1 MKKINAIIN
10 SFAFLLLAVLMSACN
25 KDGIE
30 TIVIEDGQPSVAQ
43 MLIGRWNPTGGE
55 MANPSTGE
63 VTEDINISDVPWLD
77 FGENGMGSWGN
88 GGSGTGG
95 SAGESFDWNA
105 DEGSGPIIG
114 GGSGYDGE
122 GPSVTFGGERW
133 YIFQLTERILIIY
146 RFYGDYIIIYYYY
159 RVGDYNEPE
168 PEPTPEPG
176 NDCPYQPQFSD
187 NQRIVRIEETG
198 NVAGYRFENVY
209 LYEYDDLGRISSFSY
224 GVNENE
230 LYWTWNY
237 QYDAEK
243 VSVALND
250 ASDWCFEGYFNEDGY
265 ITRTRNVLDDEDFVW
280 YDYNDEGYLIGGK
293 TMDDYIDVEYDNNW
307 NPLSIHYPNGMIW
320 QYTYTRDDIN
330 SYSVDLNKVVCSSG
344 FQLDATQTDFNG
356 FFAQFDFLG
365 HRAPCLV
372 ATENTY
378 GTASGMGDVSEFNYE
393 MANGRIDQITRY
405 RVNYIYTYKIIYAN

>member
-1 MKKINAIIN
+1 MKKINAIINRIIN

-77 FGENGMGSWGN
+77 FGENGIGSWGN

-122 GPSVTFGGERW
+122 GPSVTLGGERW

-168 PEPTPEPG
+168 PEPTPEPSGSLISQIYVSSHSDAFDAHYKITYSYDYDGRILSCKRYNNKENG
-176 NDCPYQPQFSD
+176 NA
-187 NQRIVRIEETG
+187 NQV
-198 NVAGYRFENVY
+198 
-209 LYEYDDLGRISSFSY
+209 LYEFTYTYDGNESVDVDFWTSNSLRESYRGFMNSIGLSAVYDLQA
-224 GVNENE
+224 EQ
-230 LYWTWNY
+230 LYAAPE
-237 QYDAEK
+237 YDG
-243 VSVALND
+243 N
-250 ASDWCFEGYFNEDGY
+250 
-265 ITRTRNVLDDEDFVW
+265 
-280 YDYNDEGYLIGGK
+280 GYLISISYNEAPFRSYHYENNNLRYVEQVGGSILS
-293 TMDDYIDVEYDNNW
+293 YEYCEEENNS
-307 NPLSIHYPNGMIW
+307 NLDLNEILYSNVDGVVAGGISMFAPFRFYGKSSNNMISKLNLGESADMY
-320 QYTYTRDDIN
+320 YTYSYEKN
-330 SYSVDLNKVVCSSG
+330 SQG
-344 FQLDATQTDFNG
+344 
-356 FFAQFDFLG
+356 
-365 HRAPCLV
+365 
-372 ATENTY
+372 
-378 GTASGMGDVSEFNYE
+378 
-393 MANGRIDQITRY
+393 QIG
-405 RVNYIYTYKIIYAN
+405 KIISESIDKWHGNIYSTTVYEIFYE

>member
-1 MKKINAIIN
+1 MKKINAIIS

-30 TIVIEDGQPSVAQ
+30 TIVIEDGQPSLAQ

-77 FGENGMGSWGN
+77 FGENGIGSWGN

-168 PEPTPEPG
+168 PEPTPEP
-176 NDCPYQPQFSD
+176 D
-187 NQRIVRIEETG
+187 
-198 NVAGYRFENVY
+198 
-209 LYEYDDLGRISSFSY
+209 
-224 GVNENE
+224 
-230 LYWTWNY
+230 
-237 QYDAEK
+237 
-243 VSVALND
+243 VALV
-250 ASDWCFEGYFNEDGY
+250 SE
-265 ITRTRNVLDDEDFVW
+265 
-280 YDYNDEGYLIGGK
+280 
-293 TMDDYIDVEYDNNW
+293 
-307 NPLSIHYPNGMIW
+307 IHVTT
-320 QYTYTRDDIN
+320 TYESGVN
-330 SYSVDLNKVVCSSG
+330 SYSSVYRFSYDDQNRIQNYTITNGSNIYEWTYSYRGVEEVYVSGDESYMGYIGREGINALYSLSATTANQVLVASPEYDSEGYMTMLGNNTMVYENGNMKYLYRGDSGYNYEYSDEENNANIDLNCIISNCSTYEYVYSH
-344 FQLDATQTDFNG
+344 FSL
-356 FFAQFDFLG
+356 FAPFRFYGKSSTNMISRENLG
-365 HRAPCLV
+365 EYADMYY
-372 ATENTY
+372 AY
-378 GTASGMGDVSEFNYE
+378 SYE
-393 MANGRIDQITRY
+393 RNQQGQISKITRNSMSVWQEGEMFNTTVY
-405 RVNYIYTYKIIYAN
+405 EIFYE

>member
-77 FGENGMGSWGN
+77 LGENGIGSWGN

-168 PEPTPEPG
+168 PEPTPEP
-176 NDCPYQPQFSD
+176 D
-187 NQRIVRIEETG
+187 
-198 NVAGYRFENVY
+198 
-209 LYEYDDLGRISSFSY
+209 
-224 GVNENE
+224 
-230 LYWTWNY
+230 
-237 QYDAEK
+237 
-243 VSVALND
+243 VALV
-250 ASDWCFEGYFNEDGY
+250 SE
-265 ITRTRNVLDDEDFVW
+265 
-280 YDYNDEGYLIGGK
+280 
-293 TMDDYIDVEYDNNW
+293 
-307 NPLSIHYPNGMIW
+307 IHVTT
-320 QYTYTRDDIN
+320 TYELGVN
-330 SYSVDLNKVVCSSG
+330 SYSSVYRFSYDDQNRIQNYTITNGSNIYEWTYSYRGVEEVYVSGDESYMGYIGREGINALYSLSATTANQVLVASPEYDSEGYMTMLGNNTMFYENGNMKYLCRGDSGYNYEYSDEENNANIDLNCIISDCSTYEYVYSH
-344 FQLDATQTDFNG
+344 FSL
-356 FFAQFDFLG
+356 FAPFRFYGKSSTNMISRENLG
-365 HRAPCLV
+365 EYADMYY
-372 ATENTY
+372 AY
-378 GTASGMGDVSEFNYE
+378 SYE
-393 MANGRIDQITRY
+393 RNQQGQISKITRNSMSVWQEGEMFNTTVY
-405 RVNYIYTYKIIYAN
+405 EIFYE

>member
-77 FGENGMGSWGN
+77 FGENGIGSWGN

-122 GPSVTFGGERW
+122 GPSVTLGGERW

-405 RVNYIYTYKIIYAN
+405 RGNYIYTYKIIYAN

>member
-77 FGENGMGSWGN
+77 FGENGIGSWGN

-122 GPSVTFGGERW
+122 GPSVTLGGERW

-187 NQRIVRIEETG
+187 NQLIVRIEKHNNTPYYQSDE
-198 NVAGYRFENVY
+198 VY
-209 LYEYDDLGRISSFSY
+209 LYGYDTHGRIASY
-224 GVNENE
+224 AYGENENNI
-230 LYWTWNY
+230 YWIWTY
-237 QYDAEK
+237 RYDAEK
-243 VSVALND
+243 VTAMLDDRMV
-250 ASDWCFEGYFNEDGY
+250 FEGYLNKDGY
-265 ITRTRNVLDDEDFVW
+265 ITEMRTDGEAITW
-280 YDYNDEGYLIGGK
+280 YDYDDEGHLTGGK
-293 TMDDYIDVEYDNNW
+293 TMNDYIGVEYDTNW
-307 NPLSIHYPNGMIW
+307 NMVYAHYPYW
-320 QYTYTRDDIN
+320 ATDWTYTYTNDDVN
-330 SYSVDLNKVVCSSG
+330 SNSVDLNKVCTFSG
-344 FQLDATQTDFNG
+344 FNLDATGTDMNG
-356 FFAQFDFLG
+356 AFAQFDFLG
-365 HRAPCLV
+365 RRSPCLV
-372 ATENTY
+372 ETEENDMVTTSNNMY
-378 GTASGMGDVSEFNYE
+378 KFDYE
-393 MANGRIDQITRY
+393 MVNGRVDQIIRY
-405 RVNYIYTYKIIYAN
+405 QGNNICTYKIYYAN

>member
-10 SFAFLLLAVLMSACN
+10 SFAFLLLAVLISACN

-77 FGENGMGSWGN
+77 FGENGIGSWGN

-122 GPSVTFGGERW
+122 GPSVTLGGERW

-168 PEPTPEPG
+168 PEPTPEP
-176 NDCPYQPQFSD
+176 D
-187 NQRIVRIEETG
+187 
-198 NVAGYRFENVY
+198 
-209 LYEYDDLGRISSFSY
+209 
-224 GVNENE
+224 
-230 LYWTWNY
+230 
-237 QYDAEK
+237 
-243 VSVALND
+243 VALV
-250 ASDWCFEGYFNEDGY
+250 SE
-265 ITRTRNVLDDEDFVW
+265 
-280 YDYNDEGYLIGGK
+280 
-293 TMDDYIDVEYDNNW
+293 
-307 NPLSIHYPNGMIW
+307 IHVTT
-320 QYTYTRDDIN
+320 TYESGVN
-330 SYSVDLNKVVCSSG
+330 SYSSVYRFSYDDQNRIQNYTITNGSNIYEWTYSYRGVEEVYVSGDESYMGYIGREGINALYSLSATTANQVLVASPEYDSEGYMTMLGNNTMVYENGNMKYLYRGDSGYNYEYSDEENNANIDLNCIISDCSTYEYVYSH
-344 FQLDATQTDFNG
+344 FSL
-356 FFAQFDFLG
+356 FAPFRFYGKSSTNMISRENLG
-365 HRAPCLV
+365 EYADMYY
-372 ATENTY
+372 AY
-378 GTASGMGDVSEFNYE
+378 SYE
-393 MANGRIDQITRY
+393 RNQQGQISKITRNSMSVWQEGEMFNTTVY
-405 RVNYIYTYKIIYAN
+405 EIFYE

>member
-10 SFAFLLLAVLMSACN
+10 SFAFLLLAVLMSACH

-122 GPSVTFGGERW
+122 GPSVTLGGERW

-405 RVNYIYTYKIIYAN
+405 RGNYIYTYKIIYAN

>member
-30 TIVIEDGQPSVAQ
+30 TIVIEDGQPSLAQ

-77 FGENGMGSWGN
+77 FGENGIGSWGN

-168 PEPTPEPG
+168 PEPTPEP
-176 NDCPYQPQFSD
+176 D
-187 NQRIVRIEETG
+187 
-198 NVAGYRFENVY
+198 
-209 LYEYDDLGRISSFSY
+209 
-224 GVNENE
+224 
-230 LYWTWNY
+230 
-237 QYDAEK
+237 
-243 VSVALND
+243 VALV
-250 ASDWCFEGYFNEDGY
+250 SE
-265 ITRTRNVLDDEDFVW
+265 
-280 YDYNDEGYLIGGK
+280 
-293 TMDDYIDVEYDNNW
+293 
-307 NPLSIHYPNGMIW
+307 IHVTT
-320 QYTYTRDDIN
+320 TYESGVN
-330 SYSVDLNKVVCSSG
+330 SYSSVYRFSYDDQNRIQNYTITNGSNIYEWTYSYRGVEEVYVSGDESYMGYIGREGINALYSLSATTANQVLVASPEYDSEGYMTMLGNNTMVYENGNMKYLYRGDSGYNYEYSDEENNANIDLNCIISDCSTYEYVYSH
-344 FQLDATQTDFNG
+344 FSL
-356 FFAQFDFLG
+356 FAPFRFYGKSSTNMISRENLG
-365 HRAPCLV
+365 EYADMYY
-372 ATENTY
+372 AY
-378 GTASGMGDVSEFNYE
+378 SYE
-393 MANGRIDQITRY
+393 RNQQGQISKITRNSMSVWQEGEMFNTTVY
-405 RVNYIYTYKIIYAN
+405 EIFYE

>member
-1 MKKINAIIN
+1 MKKINAIIS

-77 FGENGMGSWGN
+77 FGENGIGSWGN

-168 PEPTPEPG
+168 PEPTPEP
-176 NDCPYQPQFSD
+176 D
-187 NQRIVRIEETG
+187 
-198 NVAGYRFENVY
+198 
-209 LYEYDDLGRISSFSY
+209 
-224 GVNENE
+224 
-230 LYWTWNY
+230 
-237 QYDAEK
+237 
-243 VSVALND
+243 VALV
-250 ASDWCFEGYFNEDGY
+250 SE
-265 ITRTRNVLDDEDFVW
+265 
-280 YDYNDEGYLIGGK
+280 
-293 TMDDYIDVEYDNNW
+293 
-307 NPLSIHYPNGMIW
+307 IHVTT
-320 QYTYTRDDIN
+320 TYESGVN
-330 SYSVDLNKVVCSSG
+330 SYSSVYRFSYDDQNRIQNYTITNGSNIYEWTYSYRGVEEVYVSGDESYMGYIGREGINALYSLSATTANQVLVASPEYDSEGYMTMLGNNTMVYENGNMKYLYRGDSGYNYEYSDEENNANIDLNCIISDCSTYEYVYSH
-344 FQLDATQTDFNG
+344 FSL
-356 FFAQFDFLG
+356 FAPFRFYGKSSTNMISRENLG
-365 HRAPCLV
+365 EYADMYY
-372 ATENTY
+372 AY
-378 GTASGMGDVSEFNYE
+378 SYE
-393 MANGRIDQITRY
+393 RNQQGQISKITRNSMSVWQEGEMFNTTVY
-405 RVNYIYTYKIIYAN
+405 EIFYE

>member
-405 RVNYIYTYKIIYAN
+405 RGNYIYTYKIIYAN

>member
-77 FGENGMGSWGN
+77 FGENGIGSWGN

-168 PEPTPEPG
+168 PEPTPEP
-176 NDCPYQPQFSD
+176 D
-187 NQRIVRIEETG
+187 
-198 NVAGYRFENVY
+198 
-209 LYEYDDLGRISSFSY
+209 
-224 GVNENE
+224 
-230 LYWTWNY
+230 
-237 QYDAEK
+237 
-243 VSVALND
+243 VALV
-250 ASDWCFEGYFNEDGY
+250 SE
-265 ITRTRNVLDDEDFVW
+265 
-280 YDYNDEGYLIGGK
+280 
-293 TMDDYIDVEYDNNW
+293 
-307 NPLSIHYPNGMIW
+307 IHVTT
-320 QYTYTRDDIN
+320 TYESGVN
-330 SYSVDLNKVVCSSG
+330 SYSSVYRFSYDDQNRIQNYTITNGSNIYEWTYSYRGVEEVYVSGDESYMGYIGREGINALYSLSATTANQVLVASPEYDSEGYMTMLGNNTMVYENGNMKYLYRGDSGYNYEYSDEENNANIDLNCIISDCSTYEYVYSH
-344 FQLDATQTDFNG
+344 FSL
-356 FFAQFDFLG
+356 FAPFRFYGKSSTNMISRENLG
-365 HRAPCLV
+365 EYADMYY
-372 ATENTY
+372 AY
-378 GTASGMGDVSEFNYE
+378 SYE
-393 MANGRIDQITRY
+393 RNQQGQISKITRNSMSVWQEGEMFNTTVY
-405 RVNYIYTYKIIYAN
+405 EIFYE

>member
-1 MKKINAIIN
+1 MKKKNAIIN

-122 GPSVTFGGERW
+122 GPSVTLGGERW

-365 HRAPCLV
+365 HRAPCLI

-405 RVNYIYTYKIIYAN
+405 RGNYIYTYKIIYAN

>member
-77 FGENGMGSWGN
+77 LGENGIGSWGN

-168 PEPTPEPG
+168 PEPTPEP
-176 NDCPYQPQFSD
+176 D
-187 NQRIVRIEETG
+187 
-198 NVAGYRFENVY
+198 
-209 LYEYDDLGRISSFSY
+209 
-224 GVNENE
+224 
-230 LYWTWNY
+230 
-237 QYDAEK
+237 
-243 VSVALND
+243 VALV
-250 ASDWCFEGYFNEDGY
+250 SE
-265 ITRTRNVLDDEDFVW
+265 
-280 YDYNDEGYLIGGK
+280 
-293 TMDDYIDVEYDNNW
+293 
-307 NPLSIHYPNGMIW
+307 IHVTT
-320 QYTYTRDDIN
+320 TYESGVN
-330 SYSVDLNKVVCSSG
+330 SYSSVYRFSYDDQNRIQNYTITNGSNIYEWTYSYRGVEEVYVSGDESYMGYIGREGINALYSLSATTANQVLVASPEYDSEGYMTMLGNNTMVYENGNMKYLYRGDSGYNYEYSDEENNANIDLNCIISDCSTYEYVYSH
-344 FQLDATQTDFNG
+344 FSL
-356 FFAQFDFLG
+356 FAPFRFYGKSSTNMISRENLG
-365 HRAPCLV
+365 EYADMYY
-372 ATENTY
+372 AY
-378 GTASGMGDVSEFNYE
+378 SYE
-393 MANGRIDQITRY
+393 RNQQGQISKITRNSMSVWQEGEMFNTTVY
-405 RVNYIYTYKIIYAN
+405 EIFYE

>member
-88 GGSGTGG
+88 GGSGTVG

-168 PEPTPEPG
+168 PEPTPEP
-176 NDCPYQPQFSD
+176 D
-187 NQRIVRIEETG
+187 
-198 NVAGYRFENVY
+198 
-209 LYEYDDLGRISSFSY
+209 
-224 GVNENE
+224 
-230 LYWTWNY
+230 
-237 QYDAEK
+237 
-243 VSVALND
+243 VALV
-250 ASDWCFEGYFNEDGY
+250 SE
-265 ITRTRNVLDDEDFVW
+265 
-280 YDYNDEGYLIGGK
+280 
-293 TMDDYIDVEYDNNW
+293 
-307 NPLSIHYPNGMIW
+307 IHVTT
-320 QYTYTRDDIN
+320 TYESGVN
-330 SYSVDLNKVVCSSG
+330 SYSSVYRFSYDDQNRIQNYTITNGSNIYEWTYSYRGVEEVYVSGDESYMGYIGREGINALYSLSATTANQVLVASPEYDSEGYMTMLGNNTMVYENGNMKYLYRGDSGYNYEYSDEENNANIDLNCIISDCSTYEYVYSH
-344 FQLDATQTDFNG
+344 FSL
-356 FFAQFDFLG
+356 FAPFRFYGKSSTNMISRENLG
-365 HRAPCLV
+365 EYADMYY
-372 ATENTY
+372 AY
-378 GTASGMGDVSEFNYE
+378 SYE
-393 MANGRIDQITRY
+393 RNQQGQISKITRNSMSVWQEGEMFNTTVY
-405 RVNYIYTYKIIYAN
+405 EIFYE

>member
-77 FGENGMGSWGN
+77 FGENGIGSWGN

-159 RVGDYNEPE
+159 RVGDYNEQE
-168 PEPTPEPG
+168 PEPTPEP
-176 NDCPYQPQFSD
+176 D
-187 NQRIVRIEETG
+187 
-198 NVAGYRFENVY
+198 
-209 LYEYDDLGRISSFSY
+209 
-224 GVNENE
+224 
-230 LYWTWNY
+230 
-237 QYDAEK
+237 
-243 VSVALND
+243 VALV
-250 ASDWCFEGYFNEDGY
+250 SE
-265 ITRTRNVLDDEDFVW
+265 
-280 YDYNDEGYLIGGK
+280 
-293 TMDDYIDVEYDNNW
+293 
-307 NPLSIHYPNGMIW
+307 IHVTT
-320 QYTYTRDDIN
+320 TYESGVN
-330 SYSVDLNKVVCSSG
+330 SYSSVYRFSYDDQNRIQNYTITNGSNIYEWTYSYRGVEEVYVSGDESYMGYIGREGINALYSLSATTANQVLVASPEYDSEGYMTMLGNNTMVYENGNMKYLYRGDSGYNYEYSDEENNANIDLNCIISDCSTYEYVYSH
-344 FQLDATQTDFNG
+344 FSL
-356 FFAQFDFLG
+356 FAPFRFYGKSSTNMISRENLG
-365 HRAPCLV
+365 EYADMYY
-372 ATENTY
+372 AY
-378 GTASGMGDVSEFNYE
+378 SYE
-393 MANGRIDQITRY
+393 RNQQGQISKITRNSMSVWQEGEMFNTTVY
-405 RVNYIYTYKIIYAN
+405 EIFYE

>member
-1 MKKINAIIN
+1 
-10 SFAFLLLAVLMSACN
+10 MSACN

-77 FGENGMGSWGN
+77 LGENGIGSWGN

-168 PEPTPEPG
+168 PEPTPEP
-176 NDCPYQPQFSD
+176 D
-187 NQRIVRIEETG
+187 
-198 NVAGYRFENVY
+198 
-209 LYEYDDLGRISSFSY
+209 
-224 GVNENE
+224 
-230 LYWTWNY
+230 
-237 QYDAEK
+237 
-243 VSVALND
+243 VALV
-250 ASDWCFEGYFNEDGY
+250 SE
-265 ITRTRNVLDDEDFVW
+265 
-280 YDYNDEGYLIGGK
+280 
-293 TMDDYIDVEYDNNW
+293 
-307 NPLSIHYPNGMIW
+307 IHVTT
-320 QYTYTRDDIN
+320 TYESGVN
-330 SYSVDLNKVVCSSG
+330 SYSSVYRFSYDDQNRIQNYTITNGSNIYEWTYSYRGVEEVYVSGDESYMGYIGREGINALYSLSATTANQVLVASPEYDSEGYMTMLGNNTMVYENGNMKYLYRGDSGYNYEYSDEENNANIDLNCIISDCSTYEYVYSH
-344 FQLDATQTDFNG
+344 FSL
-356 FFAQFDFLG
+356 FAPFRFYGKSSTNMISRENLG
-365 HRAPCLV
+365 EYADMYY
-372 ATENTY
+372 AY
-378 GTASGMGDVSEFNYE
+378 SYE
-393 MANGRIDQITRY
+393 RNQQGQISKITRNSMSVWQEGEMFNTTVY
-405 RVNYIYTYKIIYAN
+405 EIFYE

>member
-1 MKKINAIIN
+1 MKKKNAIIN

-30 TIVIEDGQPSVAQ
+30 AIVIEDGQPSVAQ

-77 FGENGMGSWGN
+77 FGENGIGSWGN

-168 PEPTPEPG
+168 PEPTPEP
-176 NDCPYQPQFSD
+176 D
-187 NQRIVRIEETG
+187 
-198 NVAGYRFENVY
+198 
-209 LYEYDDLGRISSFSY
+209 
-224 GVNENE
+224 
-230 LYWTWNY
+230 
-237 QYDAEK
+237 
-243 VSVALND
+243 VALV
-250 ASDWCFEGYFNEDGY
+250 SE
-265 ITRTRNVLDDEDFVW
+265 
-280 YDYNDEGYLIGGK
+280 
-293 TMDDYIDVEYDNNW
+293 
-307 NPLSIHYPNGMIW
+307 IHVTT
-320 QYTYTRDDIN
+320 TYESGVN
-330 SYSVDLNKVVCSSG
+330 SYSSVYRFSYDDQNRIQNYTITNGSNIYEWTYSYRGVEEVYVSGDESYMGYIGREGINALYSLSATTANQVLVASPEYDSEGYMTMLGNNTMVYENGNMKYLYRGDSGYNYEYSDEENNANIDLNCIISNCSTYEYVYSH
-344 FQLDATQTDFNG
+344 FSL
-356 FFAQFDFLG
+356 FAPFRFYGKSSTNMISRENLG
-365 HRAPCLV
+365 EYADMYY
-372 ATENTY
+372 AY
-378 GTASGMGDVSEFNYE
+378 SYE
-393 MANGRIDQITRY
+393 RNQQGQISKITRNSMSVWQEGEMFNTTVY
-405 RVNYIYTYKIIYAN
+405 EIFYE

>member
-1 MKKINAIIN
+1 MKKKNAIIN

-77 FGENGMGSWGN
+77 FGENGIGSWGN

-168 PEPTPEPG
+168 PEPTPEP
-176 NDCPYQPQFSD
+176 D
-187 NQRIVRIEETG
+187 
-198 NVAGYRFENVY
+198 
-209 LYEYDDLGRISSFSY
+209 
-224 GVNENE
+224 
-230 LYWTWNY
+230 
-237 QYDAEK
+237 
-243 VSVALND
+243 VALV
-250 ASDWCFEGYFNEDGY
+250 SE
-265 ITRTRNVLDDEDFVW
+265 
-280 YDYNDEGYLIGGK
+280 
-293 TMDDYIDVEYDNNW
+293 
-307 NPLSIHYPNGMIW
+307 IHVTT
-320 QYTYTRDDIN
+320 TYESGVN
-330 SYSVDLNKVVCSSG
+330 SYSSVYRFSYDDQNRIQNYTITNGSNIYEWTYSYRGVEEVYVSGDESYMGYIGREGINALYSLSATTANQVLVASPEYDSEGYMTMLGNNTMVYENGNMKYLYRGDSGYNYEYSDEENNANIDLNCIISDCSTYEYVYSH
-344 FQLDATQTDFNG
+344 FSL
-356 FFAQFDFLG
+356 FAPFRFYGKSSTNMISRENLG
-365 HRAPCLV
+365 EYADMYY
-372 ATENTY
+372 AY
-378 GTASGMGDVSEFNYE
+378 SYE
-393 MANGRIDQITRY
+393 RNQQGQISKITRNSMSVWQEGEMFDTTVY
-405 RVNYIYTYKIIYAN
+405 EIFYE

>member
-122 GPSVTFGGERW
+122 GPSVTLGGERW

-365 HRAPCLV
+365 HRAPCLI

-405 RVNYIYTYKIIYAN
+405 RGNYIYTYKIIYAN

>member
-55 MANPSTGE
+55 MVNPSTGE

-77 FGENGMGSWGN
+77 FGENGIGSWGN

-168 PEPTPEPG
+168 PEPTPEP
-176 NDCPYQPQFSD
+176 D
-187 NQRIVRIEETG
+187 
-198 NVAGYRFENVY
+198 VALVSEIHVTTTYESGVNGYSSVYRFSYDDQNRIQNYTITNGSNIYEWTYSYRGVEEVYVSGDESYMGYIGREGINALYSLSATTANQVLVASPEYDSEGYMMMLGNNTMVYENGNMKY
-209 LYEYDDLGRISSFSY
+209 LYRGDSGYNYEYSDEENNANIDLNCIISDCSTYEYVYSHFSLFAPFRFY
-224 GVNENE
+224 GKSSTNMISRENLGE
-230 LYWTWNY
+230 YADMYYAYSYERN
-237 QYDAEK
+237 QQGQISK
-243 VSVALND
+243 
-250 ASDWCFEGYFNEDGY
+250 
-265 ITRTRNVLDDEDFVW
+265 ITRNSMSVW
-280 YDYNDEGYLIGGK
+280 QEGE
-293 TMDDYIDVEYDNNW
+293 M
-307 NPLSIHYPNGMIW
+307 
-320 QYTYTRDDIN
+320 
-330 SYSVDLNKVVCSSG
+330 
-344 FQLDATQTDFNG
+344 FNTT
-356 FFAQFDFLG
+356 
-365 HRAPCLV
+365 V
-372 ATENTY
+372 
-378 GTASGMGDVSEFNYE
+378 YE
-393 MANGRIDQITRY
+393 IFY
-405 RVNYIYTYKIIYAN
+405 E

>member
-77 FGENGMGSWGN
+77 LGENGIGSWGN

-168 PEPTPEPG
+168 PEPTPEP
-176 NDCPYQPQFSD
+176 D
-187 NQRIVRIEETG
+187 
-198 NVAGYRFENVY
+198 
-209 LYEYDDLGRISSFSY
+209 
-224 GVNENE
+224 
-230 LYWTWNY
+230 
-237 QYDAEK
+237 
-243 VSVALND
+243 VALV
-250 ASDWCFEGYFNEDGY
+250 SE
-265 ITRTRNVLDDEDFVW
+265 
-280 YDYNDEGYLIGGK
+280 
-293 TMDDYIDVEYDNNW
+293 
-307 NPLSIHYPNGMIW
+307 IHVTTPYELGV
-320 QYTYTRDDIN
+320 N
-330 SYSVDLNKVVCSSG
+330 SYSSVYRFSYDDQNRIQNYTITNGSNIYEWTYSYRGVEEVYVSGDESYMGYIGREGINALYSLSATTANQVLVASPEYDSEGYMTMLGNNTMFYENGNMKYLCRGDSGYNYEYSDEENNANIDLNCIISDCSTYEYVYSH
-344 FQLDATQTDFNG
+344 FSL
-356 FFAQFDFLG
+356 FAPFRFYGKSSTNMISRENLG
-365 HRAPCLV
+365 EYADMYY
-372 ATENTY
+372 AY
-378 GTASGMGDVSEFNYE
+378 SYE
-393 MANGRIDQITRY
+393 RNQQGQISKITRNSMSVWQEGEMFNTTVY
-405 RVNYIYTYKIIYAN
+405 EIFYE

>member
-30 TIVIEDGQPSVAQ
+30 TIVIEDGQQSVAQ

-405 RVNYIYTYKIIYAN
+405 RGNYIYTYKIIYAN

>member
-10 SFAFLLLAVLMSACN
+10 SFAFLLLAGLMSACN

-77 FGENGMGSWGN
+77 FGENGIGSWGN

-122 GPSVTFGGERW
+122 GPSVTLGGERW

-168 PEPTPEPG
+168 PEPTPEP
-176 NDCPYQPQFSD
+176 D
-187 NQRIVRIEETG
+187 
-198 NVAGYRFENVY
+198 
-209 LYEYDDLGRISSFSY
+209 
-224 GVNENE
+224 
-230 LYWTWNY
+230 
-237 QYDAEK
+237 
-243 VSVALND
+243 VALV
-250 ASDWCFEGYFNEDGY
+250 SE
-265 ITRTRNVLDDEDFVW
+265 
-280 YDYNDEGYLIGGK
+280 
-293 TMDDYIDVEYDNNW
+293 
-307 NPLSIHYPNGMIW
+307 IHVTT
-320 QYTYTRDDIN
+320 TYESGVN
-330 SYSVDLNKVVCSSG
+330 SYSSVYRFSYDDQNRIQNYTITNGSNIYEWTYSYRGVEEVYVSGDESYMGYIGREGINALYSLSATTANQVLVASPEYDSEGYMTMLGNNTMVYENGNMKYLYRGDSGYNYEYSDEENNANIDLNCIISDCSTYEYVYSH
-344 FQLDATQTDFNG
+344 FSL
-356 FFAQFDFLG
+356 FAPFRFYGKSSTNMISRENLG
-365 HRAPCLV
+365 EYADMYY
-372 ATENTY
+372 AY
-378 GTASGMGDVSEFNYE
+378 SYE
-393 MANGRIDQITRY
+393 RNQQGQISKITRNSMSVWQEGEMFNTTVY
-405 RVNYIYTYKIIYAN
+405 EIFYE

>member
-77 FGENGMGSWGN
+77 FGENGIGSWGN

-168 PEPTPEPG
+168 PEPTPEP
-176 NDCPYQPQFSD
+176 D
-187 NQRIVRIEETG
+187 
-198 NVAGYRFENVY
+198 
-209 LYEYDDLGRISSFSY
+209 
-224 GVNENE
+224 
-230 LYWTWNY
+230 
-237 QYDAEK
+237 
-243 VSVALND
+243 VALV
-250 ASDWCFEGYFNEDGY
+250 SE
-265 ITRTRNVLDDEDFVW
+265 
-280 YDYNDEGYLIGGK
+280 
-293 TMDDYIDVEYDNNW
+293 
-307 NPLSIHYPNGMIW
+307 IHVTT
-320 QYTYTRDDIN
+320 TYESGVN
-330 SYSVDLNKVVCSSG
+330 SYSSVYRFSYDDQNRIQNYTITNGSNIYEWTYSYRGVEEVYVSGDESYMGYIGREGINALYSLSATTANQVLVASPEYDSEGYMTMLGNNAMVYENGNMKYLYRGDSGYNYEYSDEENNANIDLNCIISDCSTYEYVYSH
-344 FQLDATQTDFNG
+344 FSL
-356 FFAQFDFLG
+356 FAPFRFYGKSSTNMISRENLG
-365 HRAPCLV
+365 EYADMYY
-372 ATENTY
+372 AY
-378 GTASGMGDVSEFNYE
+378 SYE
-393 MANGRIDQITRY
+393 RNQQGQISKITRNSMSVWQEGEMFNTTVY
-405 RVNYIYTYKIIYAN
+405 EIFYE

>member
-1 MKKINAIIN
+1 
-10 SFAFLLLAVLMSACN
+10 MSACN

-77 FGENGMGSWGN
+77 FGENGIGSWGN

-168 PEPTPEPG
+168 PEPTPEP
-176 NDCPYQPQFSD
+176 D
-187 NQRIVRIEETG
+187 
-198 NVAGYRFENVY
+198 
-209 LYEYDDLGRISSFSY
+209 
-224 GVNENE
+224 
-230 LYWTWNY
+230 
-237 QYDAEK
+237 
-243 VSVALND
+243 VALV
-250 ASDWCFEGYFNEDGY
+250 SE
-265 ITRTRNVLDDEDFVW
+265 
-280 YDYNDEGYLIGGK
+280 
-293 TMDDYIDVEYDNNW
+293 
-307 NPLSIHYPNGMIW
+307 IHVTT
-320 QYTYTRDDIN
+320 TYESGVN
-330 SYSVDLNKVVCSSG
+330 SYSSVYRFSYDDQNRIQNYTITNGSNIYEWTYSYRGVEEVYVSGDESYMGYIGREGINALYSLSATTANQVLVASPEYDSEGYMTMLGNNTMVYENGNMKYLYRGDSGYNYEYSDEENNANIDLNCIISDCSTYEYVYSH
-344 FQLDATQTDFNG
+344 FSL
-356 FFAQFDFLG
+356 FAPFRFYGKSSTNMISRENLG
-365 HRAPCLV
+365 EYADMYY
-372 ATENTY
+372 AY
-378 GTASGMGDVSEFNYE
+378 SYE
-393 MANGRIDQITRY
+393 RNQQGQISKITRNSMSVWQEGEMFNTTVY
-405 RVNYIYTYKIIYAN
+405 EIFYE

>member
-176 NDCPYQPQFSD
+176 TDCPYQPQFSD

-405 RVNYIYTYKIIYAN
+405 RGNYIYTYKIIYAN

>member
-1 MKKINAIIN
+1 MKKKNAIIN

-365 HRAPCLV
+365 HRAPCLI

-405 RVNYIYTYKIIYAN
+405 RGNYIYTYKIIYAN

>member
-77 FGENGMGSWGN
+77 FGENGIGSWGN

-114 GGSGYDGE
+114 AGSGYDGE

-168 PEPTPEPG
+168 PEPTPEP
-176 NDCPYQPQFSD
+176 DLALVSE
-187 NQRIVRIEETG
+187 IHVTTT
-198 NVAGYRFENVY
+198 
-209 LYEYDDLGRISSFSY
+209 YES
-224 GVNENE
+224 GV
-230 LYWTWNY
+230 
-237 QYDAEK
+237 
-243 VSVALND
+243 
-250 ASDWCFEGYFNEDGY
+250 
-265 ITRTRNVLDDEDFVW
+265 
-280 YDYNDEGYLIGGK
+280 
-293 TMDDYIDVEYDNNW
+293 
-307 NPLSIHYPNGMIW
+307 
-320 QYTYTRDDIN
+320 N
-330 SYSVDLNKVVCSSG
+330 SYSSVYRFSYDDQNRIQNYTITNGSNIYEWTYSYRGVEEVYVSGDESYMGYIGREGINALYSLSATTANQVLVASPEYDSEGYMTMLGNNTMVYENGNMKYLYRGDSGYNYEYSDEENNANIDLNCIISDCSTYEYVYSH
-344 FQLDATQTDFNG
+344 FSL
-356 FFAQFDFLG
+356 FAPFRFYGKSSTNMISRENLG
-365 HRAPCLV
+365 EYADMYY
-372 ATENTY
+372 AY
-378 GTASGMGDVSEFNYE
+378 SYE
-393 MANGRIDQITRY
+393 RNQQGQISKITRNSMSVWQEGEMFNTTVY
-405 RVNYIYTYKIIYAN
+405 EIFYE